1 MLMRPPRSPAKL
13 AGRPSFDARPP
24 MLIALA
30 LPLMIGLQGPPPPGG
45 PEGLPA
51 TPPAALAQARCGGA
65 LKQGG
70 LVVCTGPAGTRF
82 TLGDTSLATDETGA
96 VAFGLGRM
104 AGSEVAVTARAP
116 SGEMA
121 TFALP
126 VAERRDETSV
136 LTGIDCDKIDARTPE
151 QKAHAARSWE
161 IKQDGWARFHPGRG
175 ALDGFIV
182 PSEGPV
188 SSPFGYVRKYVT
200 EGCPT
205 TESPHFGHDIA
216 APTGTPV
223 VAPAAGVVTLAED
236 DLYYE
241 GGTVFLDHGHGLVSI
256 FLHMSEVEA
265 ELGDVLAPGD
275 PVGKIGATGRVTG
288 PHLHWA
294 VKWRDTSRETRDRDF
309 YIDPALLLELEATSV
324 AN

>member
-1 MLMRPPRSPAKL
+1 ML
-13 AGRPSFDARPP
+13 G
-24 MLIALA
+24 ALV
-30 LPLMIGLQGPPPPGG
+30 LPLLIGLQGPPPPGG
-45 PEGLPA
+45 LPVTA
-51 TPPAALAQARCGGA
+51 NDTETTTTPPTDMVETCGGA

-70 LVVCTGPAGTRF
+70 LIVCSGAPGARF
-82 TLGDTSLATDETGA
+82 TLGDTTLTADETGA
-96 VAFGLGRM
+96 VSFGLGRK
-104 AGSEVAVTARAP
+104 AADTVEISSYDPASNSATYVLPIAARQ
-116 SGEMA
+116 
-121 TFALP
+121 
-126 VAERRDETSV
+126 DETSV

-161 IKQDGWARFHPGRG
+161 IKQDGWARFNPGRG
-175 ALDGFIV
+175 PLDGFI
-182 PSEGPV
+182 PPAEGRV
-188 SSPFGYVRKYVT
+188 SSPFGYIRQYVT

-223 VAPAAGVVTLAED
+223 VAPAAGIVTLAED

-309 YIDPALLLELEATSV
+309 YIDPALLLELTP
-324 AN
+324 NG